1 MHITMAMVVALSL
14 IFFVAFI
21 CSGNKEITI
30 EIVSFNRNVAAI
42 FIALYSIF
50 NNIIFN
56 KSFVAHTNTLAHTCA
71 AAAHERKKPQL
82 HSMKWNQVY
91 KQS

>member
-1 MHITMAMVVALSL
+1 MAMVVALSL

-30 EIVSFNRNVAAI
+30 EIVSFDRNVAAI

-56 KSFVAHTNTLAHTCA
+56 KSFVAHTPAQQQHIN
-71 AAAHERKKPQL
+71 EKSQL